1 MEIFS
6 GQFGESRKY
15 DQGLPFL
22 ECNEEQQLRFGMF
35 FIKKKPAISKIK
47 KTMNITLFSLF
58 LVNI

>member
-35 FIKKKPAISKIK
+35 FIKTKTTISKIK
-47 KTMNITLFSLF
+47 KNMNTGIKFK
-58 LVNI
+58 